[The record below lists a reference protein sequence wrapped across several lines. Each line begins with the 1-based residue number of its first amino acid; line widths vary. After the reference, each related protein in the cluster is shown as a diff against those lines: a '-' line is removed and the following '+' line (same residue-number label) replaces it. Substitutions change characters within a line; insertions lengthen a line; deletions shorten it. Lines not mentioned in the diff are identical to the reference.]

1 MEHNEYKIHK
11 NIHLNEKKHE
21 DIKQCIYQFILKLLK
36 RKEIKFIK
44 FNEFLPCFQK
54 KCIQS
59 N

>member
-54 KCIQS
+54 KCI
-59 N
+59 